1 MEGAVRVK
9 ELRQHCAW
17 SVGGRG
23 RGRCSDRRMR
33 DEGGRTGREVVPDN
47 GSGASEIT

>member
-1 MEGAVRVK
+1 MRAK

-23 RGRCSDRRMR
+23 RGRCSGRGMR
-33 DEGGRTGREVVPDN
+33 DEGGRAGGEVVPDN
-47 GSGASEIT
+47 GSGESEIT